1 MFNFTI
7 TRTSSAISSLTCNLV
22 TGKVLVT
29 YKTGQTYLYT
39 NVSKRA
45 MTNLYFNRNM
55 SLGFWVNDNLK
66 ENARVDYKNVYRYTF
81 SRAFA

>member
-7 TRTSSAISSLTCNLV
+7 SRTSSAISSITCNLV
-22 TGKVLVT
+22 TSRVLVT

-45 MTNLYFNRNM
+45 LTNLYFNRNM

-66 ENARVDYKNVYRYTF
+66 ENNRVDYRNVGRFTPI
-81 SRAFA
+81 FA